1 MKATDKSAHSKDKN
15 SSSSPDILSTFANT
29 LRNLRMERDMTQH
42 DLEDKSGLS
51 LRMISDMERGVKQ
64 PTLMTLIKLAKGLDI
79 SVVEL
84 IGQFIKDRK

>member
-1 MKATDKSAHSKDKN
+1 MKAKDKSVHSKEKN
-15 SSSSPDILSTFANT
+15 TSSPSDVLTIFAGT
-29 LRNLRMERDMTQH
+29 LRKLRTERDMTQH

-84 IGQFIKDRK
+84 IGQF